1 MPSVSTSSAVAV
13 NPRLCASMRMAKR
26 MSWSM
31 VLMPNAKCQMPKAKC
46 RRPNAEGQRSKGRRS
61 KPDFRSKVAISRKE
75 CCEARYWLRLL
86 NHANPRLQPLALPLI
101 SESSELI
108 AILTAIKMN
117 SEQNDSHGERKDGQA
132 DEDR

>member
-1 MPSVSTSSAVAV
+1 MVGREGTARELGRHRLKAGTSVGANLEEAD
-13 NPRLCASMRMAKR
+13 AG
-26 MSWSM
+26 
-31 VLMPNAKCQMPKAKC
+31 
-46 RRPNAEGQRSKGRRS
+46 ES

-75 CCEARYWLRLL
+75 CREARYWLRLL

-101 SESSELI
+101 SESSELT

-117 SEQNDSHGERKDGQA
+117 SEQNDSRGERKDGQA